1 MSEAAVMAFSD
12 SWFER
17 MNGRGPKPETPL
29 VSVNPVELNGI
40 PVPGRQWLVPDWI
53 PIARA
58 TSMYG
63 AGGEGKTLLALQLAT
78 ACAIGEKWLG
88 LPVRQC
94 NSLLLFAEDDLA
106 EMHRRQEDIN
116 AHYGCTF
123 ADLEAMRWLPRLG
136 EDNVLM
142 NVEGGRSQQTPLF
155 T

>member
-1 MSEAAVMAFSD
+1 MGRMASAQ
-12 SWFER
+12 SSAT
-17 MNGRGPKPETPL
+17 GSAIAGLGAPGP
-29 VSVNPVELNGI
+29 
-40 PVPGRQWLVPDWI
+40 D
-53 PIARA
+53 
-58 TSMYG
+58 
-63 AGGEGKTLLALQLAT
+63 
-78 ACAIGEKWLG
+78 
-88 LPVRQC
+88 
-94 NSLLLFAEDDLA
+94 EDDLA